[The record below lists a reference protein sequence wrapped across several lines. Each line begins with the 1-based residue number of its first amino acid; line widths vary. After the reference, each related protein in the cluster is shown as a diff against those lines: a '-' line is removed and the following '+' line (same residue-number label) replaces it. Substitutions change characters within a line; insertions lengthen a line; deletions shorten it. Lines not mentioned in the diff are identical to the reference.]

1 MDEAKIEK
9 TQSSIFVAIGT
20 FALMLVCGLTLG
32 FTTYVFVLSLLP
44 GPVPGAR
51 DFVAFWSTGQLLAH
65 HFNPY
70 DATALLQLERAAG
83 FPSHY
88 DVMYMLNP
96 PWNLPLVYP
105 LGFLGVHAA
114 SIIWSFLQL
123 ACFAVSIY
131 MLWAIHGKRKNLRLA
146 LGYTFAPVL
155 ICLIMGQLTIFAL
168 LGLVLFLRYHRT
180 HPFLAGMSLWFCL
193 LKPHLLLPF
202 GLVMLVWIF
211 ESRNFRVLFGAISS
225 VVTSG
230 AIALY
235 LAPHSWN
242 QYLSAFRNPGS
253 QYTFVPCVSVLLRVW
268 ISRNTGGL
276 EYIPAIVAG
285 VWALFYFWR
294 RRANWDWTTSGS
306 ILILVSILV
315 APYAWLYDQALAVPA
330 LMQGV
335 YSTRSRAL
343 LITLALLTALVEVAL
358 MAIIWKP
365 TTLYTWT
372 LWSAPAWVIWYV
384 MATRTASRNPVTARS

>member
-1 MDEAKIEK
+1 MDEAKIGRP
-9 TQSSIFVAIGT
+9 QSSILAAIGT

-32 FTTYVFVLSLLP
+32 FTAYVFVLSLLP
-44 GPVPGAR
+44 GPVQGAR

-65 HFNPY
+65 HSNPY
-70 DATALLQLERAAG
+70 DAAALLQLERAAG

-114 SIIWSFLQL
+114 SIVWSFLQL
-123 ACFAVSIY
+123 VCFAGSIY
-131 MLWAIHGKRKNLRLA
+131 LLWAMHGKRKNLRLA
-146 LGYTFAPVL
+146 LGYTFAPAL

-202 GLVMLVWIF
+202 GLVTLVWIF
-211 ESRNFRVLFGAISS
+211 ESKNYRVLYGVISS
-225 VVTSG
+225 VAASG

-242 QYLSAFRNPGS
+242 QYLSAFRNPGG
-253 QYTFVPCVSVLLRVW
+253 QYTCVPCVSVLLRVW

-294 RRANWDWTTSGS
+294 RRANWDWTTAGS
-306 ILILVSILV
+306 LLILVSILV

-335 YSTRSRAL
+335 YTARSRAML
-343 LITLALLTALVEVAL
+343 VSLALLTVLVEVAL

-365 TTLYTWT
+365 ETLYTWT
-372 LWSAPAWVIWYV
+372 LWSAPAWVIWYL
-384 MATRTASRNPVTARS
+384 MATRAASRDPVTATS